1 MKFTTILKNV
11 ILENQ
16 TRFEVL
22 LDNLTKPRKNKD
34 GEKIKPILSKE
45 EFFNLVQGDPTSKM
59 NNITIDDVKNYSKI
73 KAGSYVQW
81 LIKQY
86 LNPKTESSSDS
97 DYYRTEVKI
106 MKDRFFED
114 LYKVTNDLKKFE
126 RFKTRLPENFRN
138 INTLNVDE
146 LYDLVKDF
154 SLEKTKG
161 TKKEKEIAKT
171 TYEYPGSDIVFKGS
185 KWTIAKITDNSQL
198 GKDAACFYGG
208 YYLETPKG
216 ETKWCT
222 STPGYSANFQ
232 RYIKEGPLY
241 VIIPNNWEGEVGEK
255 SGLPSDRYQFHF
267 PSNQFMDKYDNPIN
281 LVQFLNGEGNE
292 MKEYFKPE
300 FAKGLT
306 TGNGKNFEISNLT
319 DGAMGKFISLY
330 GFDDLIDSI
339 PTTIEEFKITNNKDN
354 GLIINIPNDI
364 DRFSNLTTLMFD
376 NCIDKVPSSICKL
389 KKILFIGL
397 QNNTKLT
404 EIPEC
409 IADMPNLL
417 ILNIKGSN
425 NVVVPKKITDNSIPY
440 DEEGIYG
447 FSALS

>member
-1 MKFTTILKNV
+1 MKFTTILKKV
-11 ILENQ
+11 ILEQQ

-22 LDNLTKPRKNKD
+22 LDNLTKPRKNKN

-59 NNITIDDVKNYSKI
+59 NNITIRDVENYNKI
-73 KAGSYVQW
+73 KAGAYVQW

-97 DYYRTEVKI
+97 DYYNTEVKI

-114 LYKVTNDLKKFE
+114 LYQVTNNLKKFD

-154 SLEKTKG
+154 SLEKTKAS
-161 TKKEKEIAKT
+161 KEEKEIAKT
-171 TYEYPGSDIVFKGS
+171 TYEHPGGNVDFRGS
-185 KWTIAKITDNSQL
+185 NWTIVKIDNDTQL

-208 YYLETPKG
+208 HHLESPKG
-216 ETKWCT
+216 ETNWCT
-222 STPGYSANFQ
+222 SSPGLSYFE
-232 RYIKEGPLY
+232 RYIKDGPLY
-241 VIIPNNWEGEVGEK
+241 VIIPNNWEGKVGEK

-267 PSNQFMDKYDNPIN
+267 PSNQFMDKNDRQIDLPA
-281 LVQFLNGEGNE
+281 FLNGAGNE

-300 FAKGLT
+300 FARGLT
-306 TGNGKNFEISNLT
+306 TGNGKDFEISSLT
-319 DGAMGKFISLY
+319 DGAIGKFISLY
-330 GFDDLIDSI
+330 GFDDLMDSI

-354 GLIINIPNDI
+354 GLIINIPNNI

-376 NCIDKVPSSICKL
+376 NCIDKVPSSVCKL
-389 KKILFIGL
+389 KKLLFIGL
-397 QNNTKLT
+397 QNNAKLT

-417 ILNIKGSN
+417 ILNVKGSN

>member
-1 MKFTTILKNV
+1 MKFTTILKKV
-11 ILENQ
+11 ILEQQ

-22 LDNLTKPRKNKD
+22 LDNLTKPRKNKN

-59 NNITIDDVKNYSKI
+59 NNITIRDVENYNKI
-73 KAGSYVQW
+73 KAGAYVQW

-154 SLEKTKG
+154 SLEKTKAS
-161 TKKEKEIAKT
+161 KEEKEIAKT
-171 TYEYPGSDIVFKGS
+171 TYEHPGGNVDFRGS
-185 KWTIAKITDNSQL
+185 NWTIVKIDNDTQL

-208 YYLETPKG
+208 HHLESPKG
-216 ETKWCT
+216 ETNWCT
-222 STPGYSANFQ
+222 SSPGLSYFE
-232 RYIKEGPLY
+232 RYIKDGPLY
-241 VIIPNNWEGEVGEK
+241 VIIPNNWDGKVGEK

-267 PSNQFMDKYDNPIN
+267 PSNQFMDKNDRQIDLPA
-281 LVQFLNGEGNE
+281 FLNGAGNE

-306 TGNGKNFEISNLT
+306 TGNGKDFEISSLT
-319 DGAMGKFISLY
+319 DGAIGKFISLY
-330 GFDDLIDSI
+330 GFDDLMDSI

-354 GLIINIPNDI
+354 GLIINIPNNI
-364 DRFSNLTTLMFD
+364 DRFTNLTTLLFD
-376 NCIDKVPSSICKL
+376 NCIDKVPSSVCNL
-389 KKILFIGL
+389 KKLLFIGFP
-397 QNNTKLT
+397 NNPKLT

-409 IADMPNLL
+409 IADIESLFV
-417 ILNIKGSN
+417 LNIQNSN
-425 NVVVPKKITDNSIPY
+425 NVVVPKKIEETTTNFDN
-440 DEEGIYG
+440 GIYG
-447 FSALS
+447 FSSLT

>member
-1 MKFTTILKNV
+1 MKFTTILKKV
-11 ILENQ
+11 ILEQQ

-59 NNITIDDVKNYSKI
+59 NNITIRDVENYNKI
-73 KAGSYVQW
+73 KAGAYVQW

-114 LYKVTNDLKKFE
+114 LYQVTNNLKKFD

-154 SLEKTKG
+154 SLEKTKAS
-161 TKKEKEIAKT
+161 KEEKEIAKT
-171 TYEYPGSDIVFKGS
+171 TYEHPGGNVDFRGS
-185 KWTIAKITDNSQL
+185 NWTIVKIDNDTQL

-208 YYLETPKG
+208 HHLESPKG
-216 ETKWCT
+216 ETNWCT
-222 STPGYSANFQ
+222 SSPGLSYFE
-232 RYIKEGPLY
+232 RYIKDGPLY
-241 VIIPNNWEGEVGEK
+241 VIIPNNWEGKVGEK

-267 PSNQFMDKYDNPIN
+267 PSNQFMDKNDRQIDLPA
-281 LVQFLNGEGNE
+281 FLNGAGNE

-306 TGNGKNFEISNLT
+306 TGNGKDFEISSLT

-330 GFDDLIDSI
+330 GFDDLMDSI

-354 GLIINIPNDI
+354 GLIINIPNNI
-364 DRFSNLTTLMFD
+364 DRFTNLTTLLFD
-376 NCIDKVPSSICKL
+376 NCIDKVPSSVCNL
-389 KKILFIGL
+389 KKLLFIGFP
-397 QNNTKLT
+397 NNPKLT

-409 IADMPNLL
+409 IADIESLFV
-417 ILNIKGSN
+417 LNIQNSN
-425 NVVVPKKITDNSIPY
+425 NVVVPKKIEETTTNFDN
-440 DEEGIYG
+440 GIYG
-447 FSALS
+447 FSSLT

>member
-1 MKFTTILKNV
+1 MKFTTILKKV
-11 ILENQ
+11 ILEQQ

-114 LYKVTNDLKKFE
+114 LYQVTNNLKKFD

-154 SLEKTKG
+154 SLEKTKAS
-161 TKKEKEIAKT
+161 KEEKEIAKT
-171 TYEYPGSDIVFKGS
+171 TYEHPGGNVDFRGS
-185 KWTIAKITDNSQL
+185 NWTIVKIDNDTQL

-208 YYLETPKG
+208 HHLESPKG
-216 ETKWCT
+216 ETNWCT
-222 STPGYSANFQ
+222 SSPGLSYFE
-232 RYIKEGPLY
+232 RYIKDGPLY
-241 VIIPNNWEGEVGEK
+241 VIIPNNWEGKVGEK

-267 PSNQFMDKYDNPIN
+267 PSNQFMDKNDRQIDLPA
-281 LVQFLNGEGNE
+281 FLNGAGNE

-306 TGNGKNFEISNLT
+306 TGNGKDFEISSLT
-319 DGAMGKFISLY
+319 DGAIGKFISLY
-330 GFDDLIDSI
+330 GFDDLMDSI

-354 GLIINIPNDI
+354 GLIINIPNNI
-364 DRFSNLTTLMFD
+364 DRFTNLTTLLFD
-376 NCIDKVPSSICKL
+376 NCIDKVPSSVCNL
-389 KKILFIGL
+389 KKLLFIGFP
-397 QNNTKLT
+397 NNPKLT

-409 IADMPNLL
+409 IADIESLFV
-417 ILNIKGSN
+417 LNIQNSN
-425 NVVVPKKITDNSIPY
+425 NVVVPKKIEETTTNFDN
-440 DEEGIYG
+440 GIYG
-447 FSALS
+447 FSSLT

>member
-1 MKFTTILKNV
+1 MKFTTILKKV
-11 ILENQ
+11 ILEQQ

-22 LDNLTKPRKNKD
+22 LDNLTKPRKNKN

-59 NNITIDDVKNYSKI
+59 NNITIRDVENYNKI
-73 KAGSYVQW
+73 KAGAYVQW

-126 RFKTRLPENFRN
+126 RFKMRVPENLRN
-138 INTLNVDE
+138 INNLSVDE

-161 TKKEKEIAKT
+161 TKEEKEIAKS

-185 KWTIAKITDNSQL
+185 KWTIVKITDTGKL

-208 YYLETPKG
+208 SHLEPARG

-222 STPGYSANFQ
+222 SSPGLSYFE
-232 RYIKEGPLY
+232 RYIKDGPLY
-241 VIIPNNWEGEVGEK
+241 VIIPNNWDGKVGEK

-354 GLIINIPNDI
+354 GLIINIPNNI
-364 DRFSNLTTLMFD
+364 DRFTNLTTLLFD
-376 NCIDKVPSSICKL
+376 NCIDKVPSSVCNL
-389 KKILFIGL
+389 KKLLFIGFP
-397 QNNTKLT
+397 NNPKLT

-409 IADMPNLL
+409 IADIESLFV
-417 ILNIKGSN
+417 LNIQNSN
-425 NVVVPKKITDNSIPY
+425 NVVVPKKIEETTTNFDN
-440 DEEGIYG
+440 GIYG
-447 FSALS
+447 FSSLT

>member
-1 MKFTTILKNV
+1 MKFTSILKKV
-11 ILENQ
+11 ILEQQ

-59 NNITIDDVKNYSKI
+59 NNITIDDVQNYSKI
-73 KAGSYVQW
+73 KAGAYVQW

-114 LYKVTNDLKKFE
+114 LYQVTNNLKKFD
-126 RFKTRLPENFRN
+126 RFKNRIPENFRN

-154 SLEKTKG
+154 SLEKTKAS
-161 TKKEKEIAKT
+161 KEEKEIAKT
-171 TYEYPGSDIVFKGS
+171 TYEHPGGNVDFRGSD
-185 KWTIAKITDNSQL
+185 WTIVKIDNDTQL

-208 YYLETPKG
+208 HHLESPKG
-216 ETKWCT
+216 ETNWCT
-222 STPGYSANFQ
+222 SSPGLSYFE
-232 RYIKEGPLY
+232 RYIKDGPLY
-241 VIIPNNWEGEVGEK
+241 VIIPNNWEGKVGEK

-267 PSNQFMDKYDNPIN
+267 PSNQFMDKNDRQIDLPG
-281 LVQFLNGEGNE
+281 FLNGAGNE

-300 FAKGLT
+300 FARGLT
-306 TGNGKNFEISNLT
+306 TGNGKDFEISSLT
-319 DGAMGKFISLY
+319 DGAIGKFISLY
-330 GFDDLIDSI
+330 GFDDLMDSI

-354 GLIINIPNDI
+354 GLIINIPNNI
-364 DRFSNLTTLMFD
+364 DRFTNLTTLLFD
-376 NCIDKVPSSICKL
+376 NCIDKVPSSVCNL
-389 KKILFIGL
+389 KKLLFIGFP
-397 QNNTKLT
+397 NNPKLT

-409 IADMPNLL
+409 IADIESLFV
-417 ILNIKGSN
+417 LNIQNSN
-425 NVVVPKKITDNSIPY
+425 NVVVPKKIEETTTNFDN
-440 DEEGIYG
+440 GIYG
-447 FSALS
+447 FSSLT

>member
-1 MKFTTILKNV
+1 MKFTSILKKV
-11 ILENQ
+11 ILEQQ

-59 NNITIDDVKNYSKI
+59 NNITIDDVQNYSKI
-73 KAGSYVQW
+73 KAGAYVQW

-114 LYKVTNDLKKFE
+114 LYQVTNNLKKFD
-126 RFKTRLPENFRN
+126 RFKNRIPENFRN

-154 SLEKTKG
+154 SLEKTKAS
-161 TKKEKEIAKT
+161 KEEKEIAKT
-171 TYEYPGSDIVFKGS
+171 TYEHPGGKVDFKGS
-185 KWTIAKITDNSQL
+185 DWTIVKIDNDTQL

-208 YYLETPKG
+208 HHLESPKG
-216 ETKWCT
+216 ETNWCT
-222 STPGYSANFQ
+222 SSPGLSYFE
-232 RYIKEGPLY
+232 RYIKDGPLY
-241 VIIPNNWEGEVGEK
+241 VIIPNNWDGKVGEK

-267 PSNQFMDKYDNPIN
+267 PSNQFMDKNDRQIDLPG
-281 LVQFLNGEGNE
+281 FLNGAGNE

-300 FAKGLT
+300 FARGLT
-306 TGNGKNFEISNLT
+306 TGNGKDFEISSLT
-319 DGAMGKFISLY
+319 DGAIGKFISLY
-330 GFDDLIDSI
+330 GFDDLMDSI

-354 GLIINIPNDI
+354 GLIINIPNNI
-364 DRFSNLTTLMFD
+364 DRFTNLTTLLFD
-376 NCIDKVPSSICKL
+376 NCIDKVPSSVCKL
-389 KKILFIGL
+389 KKLLFIGFP
-397 QNNTKLT
+397 NNPKLT

-409 IADMPNLL
+409 IADIESLFV
-417 ILNIKGSN
+417 LNIQNSN
-425 NVVVPKKITDNSIPY
+425 NVVVPKKIEETTTNFDN
-440 DEEGIYG
+440 GIYG
-447 FSALS
+447 FSSLT

>member
-1 MKFTTILKNV
+1 MKFTSILKKV
-11 ILENQ
+11 ILEEQ

-45 EFFNLVQGDPTSKM
+45 DFFNLVQGDPTSRM

-73 KAGSYVQW
+73 KAGAYVQW

-97 DYYRTEVKI
+97 DYYNTEVKI

-114 LYKVTNDLKKFE
+114 LYGVTNNLKKFD

-154 SLEKTKG
+154 SLEKTKAS
-161 TKKEKEIAKT
+161 KEEKEIAKT
-171 TYEYPGSDIVFKGS
+171 TYEHPGGNVEFRGSD
-185 KWTIAKITDNSQL
+185 WTIVKIDDTSQL

-208 YYLETPKG
+208 NHLESPKG
-216 ETKWCT
+216 ETNWCT
-222 STPGYSANFQ
+222 SSPGLSYFE
-232 RYIKEGPLY
+232 RYIKDGPLY
-241 VIIPNNWEGEVGEK
+241 VIIPNNWQGKVGEK

-267 PSNQFMDKYDNPIN
+267 PSNQFMDKNDRQIDLPG
-281 LVQFLNGEGNE
+281 FLNSEGNE

-306 TGNGKNFEISNLT
+306 TGNGKDFEISSLT
-319 DGAMGKFISLY
+319 DGAIGKFISLY

-339 PTTIEEFKITNNKDN
+339 PTTIQEFKITNNKDN
-354 GLIINIPNDI
+354 GLIIKIPNNI
-364 DRFSNLTTLMFD
+364 DRFSNLTTLLFD
-376 NCIDKVPSSICKL
+376 NCIDSVPSSICKL
-389 KKILFIGL
+389 NKLLFIGFP
-397 QNNTKLT
+397 NNSKLT

-409 IADMPNLL
+409 IADMPNLFV
-417 ILNIKGSN
+417 LNVQNSN
-425 NVVVPKKITDNSIPY
+425 NVVVPKKIEDSTTNY
-440 DEEGIYG
+440 DSGIYG
-447 FSALS
+447 FSSLT

>member
-126 RFKTRLPENFRN
+126 RFKMRVPENLRN
-138 INTLNVDE
+138 INNLSVDE

-161 TKKEKEIAKT
+161 TKEEKEIAKS

-185 KWTIAKITDNSQL
+185 KWTIVKITDTGKL

-208 YYLETPKG
+208 SHLEPARG

-222 STPGYSANFQ
+222 SSPGLSYFE
-232 RYIKEGPLY
+232 RYIKDGPLY
-241 VIIPNNWEGEVGEK
+241 VIIPNNWDGKVGEK

-267 PSNQFMDKYDNPIN
+267 PSNQFMEKNDHQID
-281 LVQFLNGEGNE
+281 LVQFLNGDGSE

-306 TGNGKNFEISNLT
+306 TGNGKDFEISSLT
-319 DGAMGKFISLY
+319 DGAIGKFISLY

-354 GLIINIPNDI
+354 GLIINIPNNI
-364 DRFSNLTTLMFD
+364 DRFTNLTTLLFD
-376 NCIDKVPSSICKL
+376 NCIDKVPSSVCKL
-389 KKILFIGL
+389 KKLLFIGFP
-397 QNNTKLT
+397 NNPKLT

-409 IADMPNLL
+409 IADIESLFV
-417 ILNIKGSN
+417 LNIQNSN
-425 NVVVPKKITDNSIPY
+425 NVVVPKKIEETTTNFDN
-440 DEEGIYG
+440 GIYG
-447 FSALS
+447 FSSLT

>member
-1 MKFTTILKNV
+1 MKFTSILKNV

-126 RFKTRLPENFRN
+126 RFKMRVPENLRN
-138 INTLNVDE
+138 INNLSVDE
-146 LYDLVKDF
+146 LYDLVKDI

-161 TKKEKEIAKT
+161 TKEEKEIAKS

-185 KWTIAKITDNSQL
+185 KWTIVKITDTGKL

-208 YYLETPKG
+208 SHLEPARG

-222 STPGYSANFQ
+222 SSPGLSYFE
-232 RYIKEGPLY
+232 RYIKDGPLY
-241 VIIPNNWEGEVGEK
+241 VIIPNNWDGKVGEK

-267 PSNQFMDKYDNPIN
+267 PSNQFMEKNDHQID
-281 LVQFLNGEGNE
+281 LVQFLNGDGSE

-306 TGNGKNFEISNLT
+306 TGNGKDFEISSLT
-319 DGAMGKFISLY
+319 DGAIGKFISLY

-354 GLIINIPNDI
+354 GLIINIPNNI
-364 DRFSNLTTLMFD
+364 DRFTNLTTLLFD
-376 NCIDKVPSSICKL
+376 NCIDKVPSSVCKL
-389 KKILFIGL
+389 KKLLFIGFP
-397 QNNTKLT
+397 NNPKLT

-409 IADMPNLL
+409 IADIESLFV
-417 ILNIKGSN
+417 LNIQNSN
-425 NVVVPKKITDNSIPY
+425 NVVVPKKIEETTTNFDN
-440 DEEGIYG
+440 GIYG
-447 FSALS
+447 FSSLT

>member
-1 MKFTTILKNV
+1 MKFTSILKKV
-11 ILENQ
+11 ILEEQ

-45 EFFNLVQGDPTSKM
+45 DFFNLVQGDPTSRM

-86 LNPKTESSSDS
+86 LNPKTESGPDS
-97 DYYRTEVKI
+97 DYYNTEVKI

-114 LYKVTNDLKKFE
+114 LYKVTNDLKKFD
-126 RFKTRLPENFRN
+126 RFKNRLPENFRN

-154 SLEKTKG
+154 SLEKTKAS
-161 TKKEKEIAKT
+161 KEEKEIAKT
-171 TYEYPGSDIVFKGS
+171 TYEHPGGNVEFRGSD
-185 KWTIAKITDNSQL
+185 WTIVKIDDTSQL

-208 YYLETPKG
+208 NHLESPKG
-216 ETKWCT
+216 ETNWCT
-222 STPGYSANFQ
+222 SSPGLSYFE
-232 RYIKEGPLY
+232 RYIKDGPLY
-241 VIIPNNWEGEVGEK
+241 VIIPNNWQGKVGEK

-267 PSNQFMDKYDNPIN
+267 PSNQFMDKNDRQIDLPG
-281 LVQFLNGEGNE
+281 FLNSEGNE

-306 TGNGKNFEISNLT
+306 TGNGKDFEISSLT
-319 DGAMGKFISLY
+319 DGAIGKFISLY

-339 PTTIEEFKITNNKDN
+339 PTTIQEFKITNNKDN
-354 GLIINIPNDI
+354 GLIIKIPNNI
-364 DRFSNLTTLMFD
+364 DRFSNLTTLLFD
-376 NCIDKVPSSICKL
+376 NCIENVPESICDLPKL
-389 KKILFIGL
+389 RFLAL
-397 QNNTKLT
+397 LNNEKLT
-404 EIPEC
+404 QIPEC
-409 IADMPNLL
+409 IVNLPSL
-417 ILNIKGSN
+417 YFLNLKGST
-425 NVVVPKKITDNSIPY
+425 NVQVPEVIKNRGTDMGGGMW
-440 DEEGIYG
+440 D
-447 FSALS
+447 LQD

>member
-1 MKFTTILKNV
+1 MKFTTILKKV
-11 ILENQ
+11 ILEQQ

-59 NNITIDDVKNYSKI
+59 NNITIRDVENYNKI
-73 KAGSYVQW
+73 KAGAYVQW

-97 DYYRTEVKI
+97 DYYSTEVKI

-114 LYKVTNDLKKFE
+114 LYQVTNNLKKFD

-154 SLEKTKG
+154 SLEKTKAS
-161 TKKEKEIAKT
+161 KEEKEIAKT
-171 TYEYPGSDIVFKGS
+171 TYEHPGGNVDFRGS
-185 KWTIAKITDNSQL
+185 NWTIVKIDNDTQL

-208 YYLETPKG
+208 HHLESPKG
-216 ETKWCT
+216 ETNWCT
-222 STPGYSANFQ
+222 SSPGLSYFE
-232 RYIKEGPLY
+232 RYIKDGPLY
-241 VIIPNNWEGEVGEK
+241 VIIPNNWEGKVGEK

-267 PSNQFMDKYDNPIN
+267 PSNQFMDKNDRQIDLPG
-281 LVQFLNGEGNE
+281 FLNGAGNE

-300 FAKGLT
+300 FARGLT
-306 TGNGKNFEISNLT
+306 TGNGKDFEISSLT
-319 DGAMGKFISLY
+319 DGAIGKFISLY
-330 GFDDLIDSI
+330 GFDDLMDSI

-354 GLIINIPNDI
+354 GLIINIPNNI
-364 DRFSNLTTLMFD
+364 DRFTNLTTLLFD
-376 NCIDKVPSSICKL
+376 NCIDKVPSSVCNL
-389 KKILFIGL
+389 KKLLFIGFP
-397 QNNTKLT
+397 NNPKLT

-409 IADMPNLL
+409 IADIESLFV
-417 ILNIKGSN
+417 LNIQNSN
-425 NVVVPKKITDNSIPY
+425 NVVVPKKIEETTTNFDN
-440 DEEGIYG
+440 GIYG
-447 FSALS
+447 FSSLT

>member
-73 KAGSYVQW
+73 KAGAYVQW

-126 RFKTRLPENFRN
+126 RFKMRVPENLRN
-138 INTLNVDE
+138 INNLSVDE

-161 TKKEKEIAKT
+161 TKEEKEIAKS

-185 KWTIAKITDNSQL
+185 KWTIVKITDTGKL

-208 YYLETPKG
+208 SHLEPARG

-222 STPGYSANFQ
+222 SSPGLSYFE
-232 RYIKEGPLY
+232 RYIKDGPLY
-241 VIIPNNWEGEVGEK
+241 VIIPNNWDGKVGEK

-267 PSNQFMDKYDNPIN
+267 PSNQFMEKNDHQID
-281 LVQFLNGEGNE
+281 LVQFLNGDGSE

-306 TGNGKNFEISNLT
+306 TGNGKDFEISSLT
-319 DGAMGKFISLY
+319 DGAIGKFISLY

-354 GLIINIPNDI
+354 GLIINIPNNI
-364 DRFSNLTTLMFD
+364 DRFTNLTTLLFD
-376 NCIDKVPSSICKL
+376 NCIDKVPSSVCKL
-389 KKILFIGL
+389 KKLLFIGFP
-397 QNNTKLT
+397 NNPKLT

-409 IADMPNLL
+409 IADIESLFV
-417 ILNIKGSN
+417 LNIQNSN
-425 NVVVPKKITDNSIPY
+425 NVVVPKKIEETTTNFDN
-440 DEEGIYG
+440 GIYG
-447 FSALS
+447 FSSLT

>member
-1 MKFTTILKNV
+1 
-11 ILENQ
+11 
-16 TRFEVL
+16 

-73 KAGSYVQW
+73 KAGAYVQW

-97 DYYRTEVKI
+97 DYYNTEVKI

-114 LYKVTNDLKKFE
+114 LYGVTNNLKKFD

-154 SLEKTKG
+154 SLEKTKAS
-161 TKKEKEIAKT
+161 KEEKEIAKT
-171 TYEYPGSDIVFKGS
+171 TYEHPGGNVEFRGSD
-185 KWTIAKITDNSQL
+185 WTIVKIDDTSQL

-208 YYLETPKG
+208 NHLESPKG
-216 ETKWCT
+216 ETNWCT
-222 STPGYSANFQ
+222 SSPGLSYFE
-232 RYIKEGPLY
+232 RYIKDGPLY
-241 VIIPNNWEGEVGEK
+241 VIIPNNWQGKVGEK

-267 PSNQFMDKYDNPIN
+267 PSNQFMDKNDRQIDLPG
-281 LVQFLNGEGNE
+281 FLNSEGNE

-306 TGNGKNFEISNLT
+306 TGNGKDFEISSLT
-319 DGAMGKFISLY
+319 DGAIGKFISLY

-339 PTTIEEFKITNNKDN
+339 PTTIQEFKITNNKDN
-354 GLIINIPNDI
+354 GLIIKIPNNI
-364 DRFSNLTTLMFD
+364 DRFSNLTTLLFD
-376 NCIDKVPSSICKL
+376 NCIDSVPSSICKL
-389 KKILFIGL
+389 NKLLFIGFP
-397 QNNTKLT
+397 NNSKLT

-409 IADMPNLL
+409 IADMPNLFV
-417 ILNIKGSN
+417 LNVQNSN
-425 NVVVPKKITDNSIPY
+425 NVVVPKKIEDSTTNY
-440 DEEGIYG
+440 DSGIYG
-447 FSALS
+447 FSSLT

>member
-1 MKFTTILKNV
+1 MKFTTILKKV
-11 ILENQ
+11 ILEQQ

-154 SLEKTKG
+154 SLEKTKAS
-161 TKKEKEIAKT
+161 KEEKEIAKT
-171 TYEYPGSDIVFKGS
+171 TYEHPGGNVDFRGS
-185 KWTIAKITDNSQL
+185 NWTIVKIDNDTQL

-208 YYLETPKG
+208 HHLESPKG
-216 ETKWCT
+216 ETNWCT
-222 STPGYSANFQ
+222 SSPGLSYFE
-232 RYIKEGPLY
+232 RYIKDGPLY
-241 VIIPNNWEGEVGEK
+241 VIIPNNWEGKVGEK

-267 PSNQFMDKYDNPIN
+267 PSNQFMDKNDRQIDLPA
-281 LVQFLNGEGNE
+281 FLNGAGNE

-306 TGNGKNFEISNLT
+306 TGNGKDFEISSLT
-319 DGAMGKFISLY
+319 DGAIGKFISLY
-330 GFDDLIDSI
+330 GFDDLMDSI

-354 GLIINIPNDI
+354 GLIINIPNNI
-364 DRFSNLTTLMFD
+364 DRFTNLTTLLFD
-376 NCIDKVPSSICKL
+376 NCIDKVPSSVCNL
-389 KKILFIGL
+389 KKLLFIGFP
-397 QNNTKLT
+397 NNPKLT

-409 IADMPNLL
+409 IADIESLFV
-417 ILNIKGSN
+417 LNIQNSN
-425 NVVVPKKITDNSIPY
+425 NVVVPKKIEETTTNFDN
-440 DEEGIYG
+440 GIYG
-447 FSALS
+447 FSSLT

>member
-1 MKFTTILKNV
+1 MKFTTILKKV
-11 ILENQ
+11 ILEQQ

-73 KAGSYVQW
+73 KAGAYVQW

-126 RFKTRLPENFRN
+126 RFKMRVPENLRN
-138 INTLNVDE
+138 INNLSVDE

-161 TKKEKEIAKT
+161 TKEEKEIAKS

-185 KWTIAKITDNSQL
+185 KWTIVKITDTGKL

-208 YYLETPKG
+208 SHLEPARG

-222 STPGYSANFQ
+222 SSPGLSYFE
-232 RYIKEGPLY
+232 RYIKDGPLY
-241 VIIPNNWEGEVGEK
+241 VIIPNNWDGKVGEK

-267 PSNQFMDKYDNPIN
+267 PSNQFMEKNDHQID
-281 LVQFLNGEGNE
+281 LVQFLNGDGSE

-306 TGNGKNFEISNLT
+306 TGNGKDFEISSLT
-319 DGAMGKFISLY
+319 DGAIGKFISLY

-354 GLIINIPNDI
+354 GLIINIPNNI
-364 DRFSNLTTLMFD
+364 DRFTNLTTLLFD
-376 NCIDKVPSSICKL
+376 NCIDKVPSSVCKL
-389 KKILFIGL
+389 KKLLFIGFP
-397 QNNTKLT
+397 NNPKLT

-409 IADMPNLL
+409 IADIESLFV
-417 ILNIKGSN
+417 LNIQNSN
-425 NVVVPKKITDNSIPY
+425 NVVVPKKIEETTTNFDN
-440 DEEGIYG
+440 GIYG
-447 FSALS
+447 FSSLT

>member
-1 MKFTTILKNV
+1 MKFTSILKKV
-11 ILENQ
+11 ILEEQ

-73 KAGSYVQW
+73 KAGAYVQW

-97 DYYRTEVKI
+97 DYYNTEVKI

-114 LYKVTNDLKKFE
+114 LYGVTNNLKKFD

-154 SLEKTKG
+154 SLEKTKAS
-161 TKKEKEIAKT
+161 KEEKEIAKT
-171 TYEYPGSDIVFKGS
+171 TYEHPGGNVEFRGSD
-185 KWTIAKITDNSQL
+185 WTIVKIDDTSQL

-208 YYLETPKG
+208 NHLESPKG
-216 ETKWCT
+216 ETNWCT
-222 STPGYSANFQ
+222 SSPGLSYFE
-232 RYIKEGPLY
+232 RYIKDGPLY
-241 VIIPNNWEGEVGEK
+241 VIIPNNWQGKVGEK

-267 PSNQFMDKYDNPIN
+267 PSNQFMDKNDRQIDLPG
-281 LVQFLNGEGNE
+281 FLNSEGNE

-306 TGNGKNFEISNLT
+306 TGNGKDFEISSLT
-319 DGAMGKFISLY
+319 DGAIGKFISLY
-330 GFDDLIDSI
+330 GFDDLIDII
-339 PTTIEEFKITNNKDN
+339 PTTIQEFKITNNKDN
-354 GLIINIPNDI
+354 GLIIKIPNNI
-364 DRFSNLTTLMFD
+364 DRFSNLTTLLFD
-376 NCIDKVPSSICKL
+376 NCIDSVPSSICKL
-389 KKILFIGL
+389 NKLLFIGFP
-397 QNNTKLT
+397 NNSKLT

-409 IADMPNLL
+409 IADMPNLFV
-417 ILNIKGSN
+417 LNVQNSN
-425 NVVVPKKITDNSIPY
+425 NVVVPKKIEDSTTNY
-440 DEEGIYG
+440 DSGIYG
-447 FSALS
+447 FSSLT

>member
-1 MKFTTILKNV
+1 MKFTSILKKV
-11 ILENQ
+11 ILEGQ

-34 GEKIKPILSKE
+34 GEKIRPILSKE

-59 NNITIDDVKNYSKI
+59 NNITIDDVQNYSKI
-73 KAGSYVQW
+73 KAGAYVQW

-126 RFKTRLPENFRN
+126 RFKMRVPENLRN
-138 INTLNVDE
+138 INNLSVDE

-161 TKKEKEIAKT
+161 TKEEKEIAKS

-185 KWTIAKITDNSQL
+185 KWTIVKITDTGKL

-208 YYLETPKG
+208 SHLEPARG

-222 STPGYSANFQ
+222 SSPGLSYFE
-232 RYIKEGPLY
+232 RYIKDGPLY
-241 VIIPNNWEGEVGEK
+241 VIIPNNWDGKVGEK

-267 PSNQFMDKYDNPIN
+267 PSNQFMEKNDHQID
-281 LVQFLNGEGNE
+281 LVQFLNGDGSE

-306 TGNGKNFEISNLT
+306 TGNGKDFEISSLT
-319 DGAMGKFISLY
+319 DGAIGKFISLY

-354 GLIINIPNDI
+354 GLIINIPNNI
-364 DRFSNLTTLMFD
+364 DRFTNLTTLLFD
-376 NCIDKVPSSICKL
+376 NCIDKVPSSVCKL
-389 KKILFIGL
+389 KKLLFIGFP
-397 QNNTKLT
+397 NNPKLT

-409 IADMPNLL
+409 IADIESLFV
-417 ILNIKGSN
+417 LNIQNSN
-425 NVVVPKKITDNSIPY
+425 NVVVPKKIEETTTNFDN
-440 DEEGIYG
+440 GIYG
-447 FSALS
+447 FSSLT

>member
-1 MKFTTILKNV
+1 MKFTSILKKV
-11 ILENQ
+11 ILEQQ

-59 NNITIDDVKNYSKI
+59 NNITIDDVQNYSKI
-73 KAGSYVQW
+73 KAGAYVQW

-97 DYYRTEVKI
+97 DYYNTEVKI

-114 LYKVTNDLKKFE
+114 LYGVTNNLKKFD
-126 RFKTRLPENFRN
+126 RFKNRLPENFRN

-154 SLEKTKG
+154 SLEKTKAS
-161 TKKEKEIAKT
+161 KEEKEIAKT
-171 TYEYPGSDIVFKGS
+171 TYEHPGGNVDFRGSDWTIVKIDDGS
-185 KWTIAKITDNSQL
+185 KL

-208 YYLETPKG
+208 HHLESPKG
-216 ETKWCT
+216 ETNWCT
-222 STPGYSANFQ
+222 SSPGLSYFE
-232 RYIKEGPLY
+232 RYIKDGPLY
-241 VIIPNNWEGEVGEK
+241 VIIPNNWQGKVGEK

-267 PSNQFMDKYDNPIN
+267 PSNQFMDKNDRQIDLPA
-281 LVQFLNGEGNE
+281 FLNGVGNE

-306 TGNGKNFEISNLT
+306 TGNGKDFEISSLT
-319 DGAMGKFISLY
+319 DGAIGKFISLY

-354 GLIINIPNDI
+354 GLIIKIPNNI
-364 DRFSNLTTLMFD
+364 DRFSNLTTLLFD
-376 NCIDKVPSSICKL
+376 NCIDSVPSSVCKL
-389 KKILFIGL
+389 NKLLFIGFP
-397 QNNTKLT
+397 NNSKLT

-409 IADMPNLL
+409 IADMPNLFV
-417 ILNIKGSN
+417 LNVQNSN
-425 NVVVPKKITDNSIPY
+425 NVVVPKKIEDSTTNY
-440 DEEGIYG
+440 DSGIYG
-447 FSALS
+447 FSSLT

>member
-1 MKFTTILKNV
+1 MKFTSILKKV
-11 ILENQ
+11 ILEEQ

-59 NNITIDDVKNYSKI
+59 NNITIDNVKNYSKI
-73 KAGSYVQW
+73 KAGAYVQW

-86 LNPKTESSSDS
+86 LNPKTESNSDS
-97 DYYRTEVKI
+97 DYYNTEVKI

-114 LYKVTNDLKKFE
+114 LYGVTNNLKKFD

-154 SLEKTKG
+154 SLEKTKAS
-161 TKKEKEIAKT
+161 KEEKEIAKT
-171 TYEYPGSDIVFKGS
+171 TYEHPGGNVEFRGSD
-185 KWTIAKITDNSQL
+185 WTIVKIDDTSQL

-208 YYLETPKG
+208 NHLESPKG
-216 ETKWCT
+216 ETNWCT
-222 STPGYSANFQ
+222 SSPGLSYFE
-232 RYIKEGPLY
+232 RYIKDGPLY
-241 VIIPNNWEGEVGEK
+241 VIIPNNWQGKVGEK

-267 PSNQFMDKYDNPIN
+267 PSNQFMDKNDRQIDLPG
-281 LVQFLNGEGNE
+281 FLNSEGNE

-306 TGNGKNFEISNLT
+306 TGNGKDFEISSLT
-319 DGAMGKFISLY
+319 DGAIGKFISLY

-339 PTTIEEFKITNNKDN
+339 PTTIQEFKITNNKDN
-354 GLIINIPNDI
+354 GLIIKIPNNI
-364 DRFSNLTTLMFD
+364 DRFSNLTTLLFD
-376 NCIDKVPSSICKL
+376 NCIDSVPSSICKL
-389 KKILFIGL
+389 NKLLFIGFP
-397 QNNTKLT
+397 NNSKLT

-409 IADMPNLL
+409 IADMPNLFV
-417 ILNIKGSN
+417 LNVQNSN
-425 NVVVPKKITDNSIPY
+425 NVVVPKKIEDSTTNY
-440 DEEGIYG
+440 DSGIYG
-447 FSALS
+447 FSSLT

>member
-1 MKFTTILKNV
+1 MKFTSILKKV
-11 ILENQ
+11 ILEEQ

-59 NNITIDDVKNYSKI
+59 NNITIDNVKNYSKI
-73 KAGSYVQW
+73 KAGAYVQW

-97 DYYRTEVKI
+97 DYYNTEVKI

-114 LYKVTNDLKKFE
+114 LYGVTNNLKKFD

-154 SLEKTKG
+154 SLEKTKAS
-161 TKKEKEIAKT
+161 KEEKEIAKT
-171 TYEYPGSDIVFKGS
+171 TYEHPGGNVEFRGSD
-185 KWTIAKITDNSQL
+185 WTIVKIDDTSQL

-208 YYLETPKG
+208 NHLESPKG
-216 ETKWCT
+216 ETNWCT
-222 STPGYSANFQ
+222 SSPGLSYFE
-232 RYIKEGPLY
+232 RYIKDGPLY
-241 VIIPNNWEGEVGEK
+241 VIIPNNWQGKVGEK

-267 PSNQFMDKYDNPIN
+267 PSNQFMDKNDRQIDLPG
-281 LVQFLNGEGNE
+281 FLNSEGNE

-306 TGNGKNFEISNLT
+306 TGNGKDFEISSLT
-319 DGAMGKFISLY
+319 DGAIGKFISLY

-339 PTTIEEFKITNNKDN
+339 PTTIQEFKITNNKDN
-354 GLIINIPNDI
+354 GLIIKIPNNI
-364 DRFSNLTTLMFD
+364 DRFSNLTTLLFD
-376 NCIDKVPSSICKL
+376 NCIDSVPSSVCKL
-389 KKILFIGL
+389 NKLLFIGFP
-397 QNNTKLT
+397 NNSKLT

-409 IADMPNLL
+409 IADMPNLFV
-417 ILNIKGSN
+417 LNVQNSN
-425 NVVVPKKITDNSIPY
+425 NVVVPKKIEDSTTNY
-440 DEEGIYG
+440 DSGIYG
-447 FSALS
+447 FSSLT

>member
-1 MKFTTILKNV
+1 MKFTTILKKV
-11 ILENQ
+11 ILEQQ

-59 NNITIDDVKNYSKI
+59 NNITIRDVEIYNKI
-73 KAGSYVQW
+73 KAGAYVQW

-114 LYKVTNDLKKFE
+114 LYQVTNNLKKFD

-154 SLEKTKG
+154 SLEKTKAS
-161 TKKEKEIAKT
+161 KEEKEIAKT
-171 TYEYPGSDIVFKGS
+171 TYEHPGGNVDFRGS
-185 KWTIAKITDNSQL
+185 NWTIVKIDNDTQL

-208 YYLETPKG
+208 HHLESPKG
-216 ETKWCT
+216 ETNWCT
-222 STPGYSANFQ
+222 SSPGLSYFE
-232 RYIKEGPLY
+232 RYIKDGPLY
-241 VIIPNNWEGEVGEK
+241 VIIPNNWEGKVGEK

-267 PSNQFMDKYDNPIN
+267 PSNQFMDKNDRQIDLPA
-281 LVQFLNGEGNE
+281 FLNGAGNE

-306 TGNGKNFEISNLT
+306 TGNGKDFEISSLT
-319 DGAMGKFISLY
+319 DGAIGKFISLY
-330 GFDDLIDSI
+330 GFDDLMDSI

-354 GLIINIPNDI
+354 GLIINIPNNI
-364 DRFSNLTTLMFD
+364 DRFTNLTTLLFD
-376 NCIDKVPSSICKL
+376 NCIDKVPSSVCNL
-389 KKILFIGL
+389 KKLLFIGFP
-397 QNNTKLT
+397 NNPKLT

-409 IADMPNLL
+409 IADIESLFV
-417 ILNIKGSN
+417 LNIQNSN
-425 NVVVPKKITDNSIPY
+425 NVVVPKKIEETTTNFDN
-440 DEEGIYG
+440 GIYG
-447 FSALS
+447 FSSLT

>member
-1 MKFTTILKNV
+1 MKFTSILKKV
-11 ILENQ
+11 ILEEQ

-22 LDNLTKPRKNKD
+22 LDNLTKSRKNKD

-59 NNITIDDVKNYSKI
+59 NNITIDNVKNYSKI
-73 KAGSYVQW
+73 KAGAYVQW

-97 DYYRTEVKI
+97 DYYNTEVKI

-114 LYKVTNDLKKFE
+114 LYGVTNNLKKFD

-154 SLEKTKG
+154 SLEKTKAS
-161 TKKEKEIAKT
+161 KEEKEIAKT
-171 TYEYPGSDIVFKGS
+171 TYEHPGGNVEFRGSD
-185 KWTIAKITDNSQL
+185 WTIVKIDDTSQL

-208 YYLETPKG
+208 NHLESPKG
-216 ETKWCT
+216 ETNWCT
-222 STPGYSANFQ
+222 SSPGLSYFE
-232 RYIKEGPLY
+232 RYIKDGPLY
-241 VIIPNNWEGEVGEK
+241 VIIPNNWQGKVGEK

-267 PSNQFMDKYDNPIN
+267 PSNQFMDKNDRQIDLPG
-281 LVQFLNGEGNE
+281 FLNSEGNE

-306 TGNGKNFEISNLT
+306 TGNGKDFEISSLT
-319 DGAMGKFISLY
+319 DGAIGKFISLY

-339 PTTIEEFKITNNKDN
+339 PTTIQEFKITNNKDN
-354 GLIINIPNDI
+354 GLIIKIPNNI
-364 DRFSNLTTLMFD
+364 DRFSNLTTLLFD
-376 NCIDKVPSSICKL
+376 NCIDSVPSSVCKL
-389 KKILFIGL
+389 SKLLFIGFP
-397 QNNTKLT
+397 NNSKLT

-409 IADMPNLL
+409 IADMPNLFV
-417 ILNIKGSN
+417 LNVQNSN
-425 NVVVPKKITDNSIPY
+425 NVVVPKKIEDSTTNY
-440 DEEGIYG
+440 DSGIYG
-447 FSALS
+447 FSSLT

>member
-1 MKFTTILKNV
+1 MKFTTILKKV
-11 ILENQ
+11 ILEQQ

-22 LDNLTKPRKNKD
+22 LDNLTKPRKNKN

-59 NNITIDDVKNYSKI
+59 NNITIRDVENYNKI
-73 KAGSYVQW
+73 KAGAYVQW

-154 SLEKTKG
+154 SLEKTKAS
-161 TKKEKEIAKT
+161 KEEKEIAKT
-171 TYEYPGSDIVFKGS
+171 TYEHPGGNVDFRGS
-185 KWTIAKITDNSQL
+185 NWTIVKIDNDTQL

-208 YYLETPKG
+208 HHLESPKG
-216 ETKWCT
+216 ETNWCT
-222 STPGYSANFQ
+222 SSPGLSYFE
-232 RYIKEGPLY
+232 RYIKDGPLY
-241 VIIPNNWEGEVGEK
+241 VIIPNNWEGKVGEK

-267 PSNQFMDKYDNPIN
+267 PSNQFMEKNDHQID
-281 LVQFLNGEGNE
+281 LVQFLNGDGSE

-306 TGNGKNFEISNLT
+306 TGNGKDFEISSLT
-319 DGAMGKFISLY
+319 DGAIGKFISLY
-330 GFDDLIDSI
+330 GFDDLMDSI

-354 GLIINIPNDI
+354 GLIINIPNNI
-364 DRFSNLTTLMFD
+364 DRFTNLTTLLFD
-376 NCIDKVPSSICKL
+376 NCIDKVPSSVCNL
-389 KKILFIGL
+389 KKLLFIGFP
-397 QNNTKLT
+397 NNPKLT

-409 IADMPNLL
+409 IADIESLFV
-417 ILNIKGSN
+417 LNIQNSN
-425 NVVVPKKITDNSIPY
+425 NVVVPKKIEETTTNFDN
-440 DEEGIYG
+440 GIYG
-447 FSALS
+447 FSSLT

>member
-1 MKFTTILKNV
+1 MKFTSILKKV
-11 ILENQ
+11 ILEGQ

-34 GEKIKPILSKE
+34 GEKIRPILSKE

-59 NNITIDDVKNYSKI
+59 NNITIDDVQNYSKI
-73 KAGSYVQW
+73 KAGAYVQW

-126 RFKTRLPENFRN
+126 RFKMRVPENLRN
-138 INTLNVDE
+138 INNLSVDE

-161 TKKEKEIAKT
+161 TKEEKEIAKS

-185 KWTIAKITDNSQL
+185 KWTIVKITDTGKL

-208 YYLETPKG
+208 SHLEPARG

-222 STPGYSANFQ
+222 SSPGLSYFE
-232 RYIKEGPLY
+232 RYIKDGPLY
-241 VIIPNNWEGEVGEK
+241 VIIPNNWDGKVGEK

-267 PSNQFMDKYDNPIN
+267 PSNQFMEKNDHQID
-281 LVQFLNGEGNE
+281 LVQFLNGDGSE

-306 TGNGKNFEISNLT
+306 TGNGKDFEISSLT
-319 DGAMGKFISLY
+319 DGAIGKFISLY

-354 GLIINIPNDI
+354 GLIINIPNNI
-364 DRFSNLTTLMFD
+364 DRFTNLTTLLYD
-376 NCIDKVPSSICKL
+376 NCIDKVPSSVCNL
-389 KKILFIGL
+389 KKLLFIGFP
-397 QNNTKLT
+397 NNPKLT

-409 IADMPNLL
+409 IADIESLFV
-417 ILNIKGSN
+417 LNIQNSN
-425 NVVVPKKITDNSIPY
+425 NVVVPKKIEETTTNFDN
-440 DEEGIYG
+440 GIYG
-447 FSALS
+447 FSSLT

>member
-1 MKFTTILKNV
+1 M
-11 ILENQ
+11 
-16 TRFEVL
+16 
-22 LDNLTKPRKNKD
+22 
-34 GEKIKPILSKE
+34 
-45 EFFNLVQGDPTSKM
+45 
-59 NNITIDDVKNYSKI
+59 
-73 KAGSYVQW
+73 
-81 LIKQY
+81 
-86 LNPKTESSSDS
+86 
-97 DYYRTEVKI
+97 
-106 MKDRFFED
+106 
-114 LYKVTNDLKKFE
+114 
-126 RFKTRLPENFRN
+126 
-138 INTLNVDE
+138 
-146 LYDLVKDF
+146 VKDF

-208 YYLETPKG
+208 YYLEPPKG

-222 STPGYSANFQ
+222 STPGYSTNFQ

-376 NCIDKVPSSICKL
+376 NCIDKVPSSVCKL
-389 KKILFIGL
+389 KKLLFIGL
-397 QNNTKLT
+397 QNNAKLT

-417 ILNIKGSN
+417 ILNVKGSN

>member
-1 MKFTTILKNV
+1 MKFTSILKKV
-11 ILENQ
+11 ILEGQ

-34 GEKIKPILSKE
+34 GEKIRPILSKE

-59 NNITIDDVKNYSKI
+59 NNITIDDVQNYSKI
-73 KAGSYVQW
+73 KAGAYVQW

-126 RFKTRLPENFRN
+126 RFKMRVPENLRN
-138 INTLNVDE
+138 INNLSVDE

-161 TKKEKEIAKT
+161 TKEEKEIAKS

-185 KWTIAKITDNSQL
+185 KWTIVKITDTGKL

-208 YYLETPKG
+208 SHLEPARG

-222 STPGYSANFQ
+222 SSPGLSYFE
-232 RYIKEGPLY
+232 RYIKDGPLY
-241 VIIPNNWEGEVGEK
+241 VIIPNNWDGKVGEK

-354 GLIINIPNDI
+354 GLIINIPNNI
-364 DRFSNLTTLMFD
+364 DRFTNLTTLLFD
-376 NCIDKVPSSICKL
+376 NCIDKVPSSVCKL
-389 KKILFIGL
+389 KKLLFIGFP
-397 QNNTKLT
+397 NNPKLT

-409 IADMPNLL
+409 IADIESLFV
-417 ILNIKGSN
+417 LNIQNSN
-425 NVVVPKKITDNSIPY
+425 NVVVPKKIEETTTNFDN
-440 DEEGIYG
+440 GIYG
-447 FSALS
+447 FSSLT